1 MSVHSMS
8 NQQEYRPNVAIV
20 LCNDR
25 AQVLWA
31 RRVGH
36 DGWQFPQGGVNQD
49 ETILDAVYREM
60 KEELGLKPTHVELIA
75 FTKDWLKYE
84 IPRRYI
90 RVSSRSTFKGQKQKW
105 FMFKFI
111 GDESDFCLDCSGHP
125 EFDDWKWVNYWTPAD
140 RVISFKRDVYRRAL
154 SELEPYID
162 QIHSESRFARQPA
175 N

>member
-1 MSVHSMS
+1 MDRIDS
-8 NQQEYRPNVAIV
+8 QGYRANVGMI
-20 LCNDR
+20 LMDSDG
-25 AQVLWA
+25 QVLVGGRA
-31 RRVGH
+31 GRR
-36 DGWQFPQGGVNQD
+36 GWQFPQGGVNQD
-49 ETILDAVYREM
+49 ESILDAVYREM
-60 KEELGLKPTHVELIA
+60 DEELGLKPTHVELIA
-75 FTKDWLKYE
+75 YTKDWLKYE

-125 EFDDWKWVNYWTPAD
+125 EFDKWKWVSYWTPAD

-162 QIHSESRFARQPA
+162 QIHSESRFARQSA